1 MVFMQRF
8 NWVLVGVFIFLSKPV
23 FADRIQLSYEG
34 FLGPL
39 FVISDV
45 AELNLSAISY
55 AVKTTSK
62 TEGFGAWFFPW
73 RNEAVSV
80 GRNINGEIHPKNF
93 HMKSK
98 WNDRERD
105 VELQSGNL
113 YPEIK
118 KITPLATMVE
128 NTPVKTDLTSKT
140 IDPLSMAVKLMI
152 TMGRAERCPDKI
164 RVFDGRRRCDLR
176 FSEEI
181 GKALVKNS
189 STIFGGSARSCAMSI
204 KRIAGFWKESEIIT
218 KTKGLP
224 RIWLGRPVKELPM
237 VPVKFE
243 ANYRFG
249 VIRIHLTALKA
260 GSIIRT
266 LD

>member
-1 MVFMQRF
+1 MQRF
-8 NWVLVGVFIFLSKPV
+8 IWLLMGVFIFLSRPA
-23 FADRIQLSYEG
+23 FADRVQLSYEG

-39 FVISDV
+39 FVISGV
-45 AELNLSAISY
+45 VELNLSAVSY
-55 AVKTTSK
+55 EVKTTST

-80 GRNINGEIHPKNF
+80 GMNINGEIHPKNF
-93 HMKSK
+93 QMKAK
-98 WNDRERD
+98 WNHRERH
-105 VELQSGNL
+105 VELLFGNL

-118 KITPLATMVE
+118 KITPLPTMVE
-128 NTPVKTDLTSKT
+128 NTPIQTGLTSGT
-140 IDPLSMAVKLMI
+140 IDPLAMAVKLMI
-152 TMGRAERCPDKI
+152 KIGRAERCPGKI
-164 RVFDGRRRCDLR
+164 RVFDGRRRYDLR
-176 FSEEI
+176 FSEAI
-181 GKALVKNS
+181 GKGLEKKS
-189 STIFGGSARSCAMSI
+189 PIILGGSTRSCAMSI

-218 KTKGLP
+218 KTKGPP
-224 RIWLGRPVKELPM
+224 RIWLGRLTKELPM

-249 VIRIHLTALKA
+249 VIRIYLTAFKA